1 MCQVSSVQNYLQ
13 TCHPVKINL
22 TCVICTGIPAHEST
36 GQNYPDMCHP
46 DKITWICVTR
56 TKLTGYVS
64 TRQNCPDMCNLDK
77 TTQFRTYIFSK
88 QCCAVAWTK
97 GIHPASEKISK
108 KQCCA
113 VAPTYSA
120 FLLRLKIGHIFFL
133 STVALLRGDWDSDCF
148 RKSLWKAVLRSC
160 KHLLSFSAWAQ
171 FRTYFFSKQ
180 CCAVAW
186 NKGNHPA

>member
-1 MCQVSSVQNYLQ
+1 MRGDWDSDCFRKSLWKAVLRSCKDLSAFLLRL
-13 TCHPVKINL
+13 KIR
-22 TCVICTGIPAHEST
+22 
-36 GQNYPDMCHP
+36 D
-46 DKITWICVTR
+46 
-56 TKLTGYVS
+56 
-64 TRQNCPDMCNLDK
+64 
-77 TTQFRTYIFSK
+77 IFFEK

-133 STVALLRGDWDSDCF
+133 SPVALLRGDWDSDCF

>member
-1 MCQVSSVQNYLQ
+1 MLHSLKYLLSFS
-13 TCHPVKINL
+13 PW
-22 TCVICTGIPAHEST
+22 A
-36 GQNYPDMCHP
+36 
-46 DKITWICVTR
+46 
-56 TKLTGYVS
+56 
-64 TRQNCPDMCNLDK
+64 
-77 TTQFRTYIFSK
+77 QFQTYIFSK

-133 STVALLRGDWDSDCF
+133 STVALLHGDWDSDCF

-160 KHLLSFSAWAQ
+160 KDLSAFLLRLNFEDIFFQSSVALLHGIKVFILLQRKFLKSSVAQ
-171 FRTYFFSKQ
+171 L
-180 CCAVAW
+180 
-186 NKGNHPA
+186 HPPTQLFC

>member
-1 MCQVSSVQNYLQ
+1 MEAVLRSCKDLSAFLLRL
-13 TCHPVKINL
+13 KIR
-22 TCVICTGIPAHEST
+22 
-36 GQNYPDMCHP
+36 D
-46 DKITWICVTR
+46 
-56 TKLTGYVS
+56 
-64 TRQNCPDMCNLDK
+64 
-77 TTQFRTYIFSK
+77 IFFEK

-133 STVALLRGDWDSDCF
+133 SIVALLRGDWDSDCF

-160 KHLLSFSAWAQ
+160 KDLSA
-171 FRTYFFSKQ
+171 FRLRLKIGDIFFEKQ

-186 NKGNHPA
+186 TKGIHTASEKISKKQCCAVASTYSAFLLGLNFANIFF